1 MEEDRGVDGAVLK
14 AGCLWGCALNLLFGL
29 FGVGLIFLFA
39 ARFGR
44 AAMLAP
50 GGPMPPILLLF
61 YLAQAVT
68 LMIIGNVLIRTAWNR
83 RAEPLPNILIV
94 GALLMLLGL
103 PELLGPSQVA
113 LLKPFLQLRLI
124 AGWILWAATIPLLIL
139 GGRLAEQSEDQR
151 EAGL

>member
-1 MEEDRGVDGAVLK
+1 MEENRGVDGAVLK

-29 FGVGLIFLFA
+29 FGVGLIVLFA

-68 LMIIGNVLIRTAWNR
+68 LLIIGNVLTRTAWSR
-83 RAEPLPNILIV
+83 RADPLPNILLV
-94 GALLMLLGL
+94 GALLMLLSL
-103 PELLGPSQVA
+103 PELLAPSQAA

-124 AGWILWAATIPLLIL
+124 AVGFCARNNTNYDV
-139 GGRLAEQSEDQR
+139 GKSLAEQSEDQR
-151 EAGL
+151 DAEL